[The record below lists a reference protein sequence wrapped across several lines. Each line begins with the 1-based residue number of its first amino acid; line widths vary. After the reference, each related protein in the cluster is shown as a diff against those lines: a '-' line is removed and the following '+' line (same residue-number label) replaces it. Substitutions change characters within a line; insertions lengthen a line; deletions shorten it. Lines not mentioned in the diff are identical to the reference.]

1 MKLNKTI
8 NWIGMFIGIILI
20 IESFLLIKWLYPFT
34 LFIGVAGAI
43 IFALNLCK
51 IKEDNL
57 L

>member
-1 MKLNKTI
+1 MKNKTI